1 MTRDVSLPHP
11 SPLTP
16 QPFPVLRTREDTLAL
31 GRALGKL
38 LRAGDVIALI
48 GDLGAGKT
56 TLTQGIAQGMG
67 ITERVTSPT
76 FTLVQEYGQETPL
89 FHFDPYRLER
99 PEDVSDFGFEEYLE
113 RGGIVVVEWAD
124 KIAALLPDERLTL
137 TLEEARK
144 SGRGVEGENNL
155 ISDADAV
162 PRLLRMEAAGVR
174 YQQLVEV
181 WMQAPEV
188 EAMRERRVE

>member
-1 MTRDVSLPHP
+1 MNVT
-11 SPLTP
+11 
-16 QPFPVLRTREDTLAL
+16 LRTREDTLAL
-31 GRALGKL
+31 GRALGRL

-76 FTLVQEYGQETPL
+76 FTLVQEYGRETPL

-113 RGGIVVVEWAD
+113 RGGVVVVEWAD

-137 TLEEARK
+137 TLEE
-144 SGRGVEGENNL
+144 VEDNNP
-155 ISDADAV
+155 V
-162 PRLLRMEAAGVR
+162 PDSEATPRVLRMEAAGIR
-174 YQQLVEV
+174 YKQLLEA

-188 EAMRERRVE
+188 EAMRERRME